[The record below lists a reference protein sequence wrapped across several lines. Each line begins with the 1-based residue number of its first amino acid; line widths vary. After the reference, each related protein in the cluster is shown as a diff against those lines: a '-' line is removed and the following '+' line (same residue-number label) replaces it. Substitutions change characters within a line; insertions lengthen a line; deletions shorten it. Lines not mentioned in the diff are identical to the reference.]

1 MIKSARGFFEY
12 IHRFCPRGV
21 TGYAYLTVEPPEDTI
36 PAITRHPFASERRH
50 FSSYIRKKMDGNGE
64 AEWPYCWFEN
74 GCFDIRQF
82 N

>member
-1 MIKSARGFFEY
+1 MIKSTRGFFEY
-12 IHRFCPRGV
+12 VHRLGPRGV
-21 TGYAYLTVEPPEDTI
+21 SGQAYLTIDPSEETI
-36 PAITRHPFASERRH
+36 PAITRQPFSAERRH
-50 FSSYIRKKMDGNGE
+50 FASYIRKKMEGSGE